1 MLCESLHTSDLTL
14 IVISRAFSERLLG
27 VVLHYR
33 FAISMRTGT
42 HASSNAQNRTRKYE
56 ARFMNYYFEQ
66 IVRANVV
73 ARHKSEIGR
82 KIWESDRGN
91 LMKAIQMAESIPI
104 REFELACK

>member
-1 MLCESLHTSDLTL
+1 
-14 IVISRAFSERLLG
+14 
-27 VVLHYR
+27 
-33 FAISMRTGT
+33 
-42 HASSNAQNRTRKYE
+42 
-56 ARFMNYYFEQ
+56 MNYYFEQ